1 MKLEQ
6 KESGYHSNFEAFKD
20 KPVETVVIIIEGTK
34 DKYKDNQCFLDLTA
48 EFIATKYPLLV
59 VDGCGSEG
67 GVTGGL
73 NTFSGEGSL
82 GFTAV
87 PMKVKDQLTELLNR
101 STSGNESPI
110 KVLIGGHSR
119 GAVIAAGVASH
130 ITSLNLDL
138 NLEFHLFLHDPVI
151 GPDKVDADSPSSL
164 EHPSMNFFEI
174 PESVK
179 TFFMAGMLNEFRA
192 GFGVNYSDL
201 TTKNPNGTFVSLS
214 GPHAKGVINYDP
226 KENNGLTYLFI
237 QQLWLSFLNKHL
249 DMGDFTS
256 QILPV
261 IKATIEDKE
270 SCQEAFLDPAKE
282 FQEFLEIWKIDDES
296 TRAKAFLK
304 LLSKSH
310 LSFNGELSTEKGW
323 SKIKSPE
330 TSTRRINEFFDVSLK
345 GFGGDYVIKQMQIA
359 FPTIVKVFYEGD
371 TVTESNKANL
381 QSETKEFESTHYDC
395 IRALI
400 NYSRQP
406 LKYAISIS
414 ESDSEEVITV
424 STAMYQVCSDN
435 IPLVGNKAP
444 YFHNKETPKM
454 LGILGKTVKDNRPYI
469 ELIAVFLRFCN
480 CELTKAMS
488 FKEALIHMIVD
499 LDQEGDINKESIRS
513 KITSYT
519 NIPSALTEILNELC
533 LYLLEGDITTIT
545 RHTAYLKLDL
555 FKTLVHQ
562 ALSPA
567 FRGLFK
573 SHFPVNRPIPVT
585 ARLVGGVDTV
595 LLFHPQELFV
605 LQDNSE
611 VYLPLL
617 TGQPPHP
624 VDSPI
629 PVTASATNQE
639 PPLLFCP
646 PGFFVLQDNS
656 EDYSSPFLTDQPP
669 QQRPN
674 CSQLNSLRERLRS
687 VQGAI
692 ELFNR
697 LLLPS
702 SEMVVSTATLPL
714 SHEDSLKLLYHQ
726 FRMSNHTT
734 PRPLTH
740 TMEQLSFNYCLSFK
754 QEASQAGTSGPI
766 ITLLEDTCP
775 TAQAAT
781 SGPSAIPNQ
790 DPNNKPKPIGLIEDT
805 HPTAGQADTHTPSAI
820 PKKIKVQAPNLPLR
834 GLLSTL
840 FTLCLF
846 TIRAF
851 VGYQQMLID
860 TALIALGLH
869 SVEALVY
876 GVFTSKNKGWR
887 SKISQTFAK
896 SYEYTKNN
904 VSKLST
910 WLSLVCGGCYGAQY
924 LKLITPNTLQTALK
938 ASSFAAS
945 ILSKSTLPKL
955 SLPTLPSWSPIR
967 SKVST

>member
-1 MKLEQ
+1 VKLEQ
-6 KESGYHSNFEAFKD
+6 KKSGYHSNFEEFKD
-20 KPVETVVIIIEGTK
+20 KSVETVVIIIEGTR
-34 DKYKDNQCFLDLTA
+34 DTYEGNQCFLDPA
-48 EFIATKYPLLV
+48 AKFIATKYPILV

-67 GVTGGL
+67 GLTGGY
-73 NTFSGEGSL
+73 NTLSGEGSF
-82 GFTAV
+82 GFTKV
-87 PMKVKDQLTELLNR
+87 PMEVSNQLTLLLKSSDPNR
-101 STSGNESPI
+101 PI

-130 ITSLNLDL
+130 ITSLNPGL

-151 GPDKVDADSPSSL
+151 GPEKVDADSPSSL
-164 EHPSMNFFEI
+164 KHPSMNFFEI
-174 PESVK
+174 PKSVE
-179 TFFMAGMLNEFRA
+179 TFFMAGMLNEDRA

-249 DMGDFTS
+249 DMGSFNS

-261 IKATIEDKE
+261 IKATIDDKK
-270 SCQEAFLDPAKE
+270 SCQAAFLDPTNE

-296 TRAKAFLK
+296 TRAKAFLR

-414 ESDSEEVITV
+414 ESDSEGVITV

-469 ELIAVFLRFCN
+469 ELIAVCLRFCN

-499 LDQEGDINKESIRS
+499 LDQKGDINKESIRS

-562 ALSPA
+562 ALWPA

-611 VYLPLL
+611 AYLPLL

-629 PVTASATNQE
+629 PVTVSATNQE

-646 PGFFVLQDNS
+646 PGFFVHRGNS
-656 EDYSSPFLTDQPP
+656 EDYSSPLLTDQPP
-669 QQRPN
+669 QQRPT

-726 FRMSNHTT
+726 FRMSNPTT
-734 PRPLTH
+734 PRPLTQ
-740 TMEQLSFNYCLSFK
+740 TMERLSFNYLLSLK
-754 QEASQAGTSGPI
+754 QEASQAG
-766 ITLLEDTCP
+766 
-775 TAQAAT
+775 T

-790 DPNNKPKPIGLIEDT
+790 DPNNKPKPIGPIEDT

-955 SLPTLPSWSPIR
+955 PLPAIPSLSLNR